1 MAKRTTKP
9 RTENDLLKEF
19 AARLKR
25 LREKRGL
32 SQAEL
37 AEMIG
42 VHKSHLL
49 RYEHGQA
56 SPTAERIVALARVL
70 RVTADALLRGDRKG
84 EEPLEFENVRL
95 HEQMRVLDRLPHS
108 DQQTVI
114 DLIDAVIARHEVE
127 HVVDRRRGRTRSTS

>member
-1 MAKRTTKP
+1 MAKRTSKATA
-9 RTENDLLKEF
+9 ENTLLKDF
-19 AARLKR
+19 GARLKR

-49 RYEHGQA
+49 RYEHGQT
-56 SPTAERIVALARVL
+56 SPTAEKIVALARIL

-84 EEPLEFENVRL
+84 EERLEFENVRL
-95 HEQMRVLDRLPHS
+95 FEQMRLLDRLPRS
-108 DQQTVI
+108 EQQTVI
-114 DLIDAVIARHEVE
+114 DLIDAVLARYEVQ
-127 HVVDRRRGRTRSTS
+127 HVVDRRRPAAQR